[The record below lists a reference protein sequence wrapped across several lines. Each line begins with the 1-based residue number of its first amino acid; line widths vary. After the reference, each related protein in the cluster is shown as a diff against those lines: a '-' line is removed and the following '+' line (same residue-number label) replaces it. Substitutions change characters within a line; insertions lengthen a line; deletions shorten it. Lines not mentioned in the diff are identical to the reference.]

1 MKQARVGLLVAT
13 ALLAWPLGAQAQQ
26 RGRPKKRPKAEAPA
40 AEPAAEP
47 TAAPPPEGAAGAQ
60 APGAAA
66 EPAPAAPAAPEP
78 PPEEAKGICEE
89 NPELCP
95 QIDLNR
101 AAAREVPA
109 PMYAVQQIYALRA
122 RRFEINPYW
131 SFTLNDQFVSHN
143 GPGLSLNYYLTNVF
157 AVGANFNFY
166 SGLNQ
171 PSEFNAQTRRAAR
184 VAVPLTEFNWS
195 AGLNFTYVPVYGK
208 FAGFSDFIFH
218 YDLYVVGGVGM
229 LSNRPIA
236 VIDPDNRTFDSKT
249 RLTIANPGLGL
260 RIFFNRWFAATME
273 VRDYIFLD
281 ELENTEL
288 QNTTEE
294 ATNRDNWYGETKLTN
309 HVQAQLGVSIFFPF
323 SWHYQKPK

>member
-13 ALLAWPLGAQAQQ
+13 ALLAWPLSAQAQQ
-26 RGRPKKRPKAEAPA
+26 RGKPKKPPKAAPA
-40 AEPAAEP
+40 A
-47 TAAPPPEGAAGAQ
+47 AAPAVEAA
-60 APGAAA
+60 P
-66 EPAPAAPAAPEP
+66 EPAPAAAAPEAPVAPTPEP

-89 NPELCP
+89 QPELCP
-95 QIDLNR
+95 KIDLDR

-122 RRFEINPYW
+122 RRLEINPYW

-157 AVGANFNFY
+157 AVGANFNLY

-171 PSEFNAQTRRAAR
+171 ASDFNSQARRAAR
-184 VAVPLTEFNWS
+184 VAVPLTEYDWS

-218 YDLYVVGGVGM
+218 YDLYVVGGVGL

-236 VIDPDNRTFDSKT
+236 VIDPDNRTFDSKA
-249 RLTIANPGLGL
+249 RLTIVNPGIGL
-260 RIFFNRWFAATME
+260 RVFFNRWFAATME

-281 ELENTEL
+281 QLENTEVQVDAL
-288 QNTTEE
+288 QAANK
-294 ATNRDNWYGETKLTN
+294 DNWYGETKLTN
-309 HVQAQLGVSIFFPF
+309 HVQAQLGVSVFFPF
-323 SWHYQKPK
+323 SWHYRLPK

>member
-13 ALLAWPLGAQAQQ
+13 ALLAWPLSAQAQQ
-26 RGRPKKRPKAEAPA
+26 RGKPKKPPKAEAPA
-40 AEPAAEP
+40 PAPE
-47 TAAPPPEGAAGAQ
+47 AA
-60 APGAAA
+60 
-66 EPAPAAPAAPEP
+66 APAAPEPAAATPEAAPAPEP

-89 NPELCP
+89 QPELCP
-95 QIDLNR
+95 HIDLDR

-122 RRFEINPYW
+122 KRLELNPYW
-131 SFTLNDQFVSHN
+131 AVTLNDQFVSHN

-171 PSEFNAQTRRAAR
+171 QSDFNAQTRRSAR
-184 VAVPLTEFNWS
+184 VAVPLTEYDWS

-236 VIDPDNRTFDSKT
+236 VIDPDNRTFDSKM

-260 RIFFNRWFAATME
+260 RVFFNRWFAATME

-281 ELENTEL
+281 ELENTTL
-288 QNTTEE
+288 QTTTAE
-294 ATNRDNWYGETKLTN
+294 AQDTANWYGDTKLTN

>member
-13 ALLAWPLGAQAQQ
+13 ALLAWPLNAQAQG
-26 RGRPKKRPKAEAPA
+26 RGKPKKPPKAEAPA
-40 AEPAAEP
+40 AAPEAAAAPQPATAP
-47 TAAPPPEGAAGAQ
+47 DPAAAPPAV
-60 APGAAA
+60 
-66 EPAPAAPAAPEP
+66 EPAP
-78 PPEEAKGICEE
+78 EEARGICEE
-89 NPELCP
+89 QPELCP
-95 QIDLNR
+95 KIDLDR

-122 RRFEINPYW
+122 KRLEINPYW

-157 AVGANFNFY
+157 AVGANFNLY

-171 PSEFNAQTRRAAR
+171 ASDFNAQTRRAAR
-184 VAVPLTEFNWS
+184 VAVPLTEYDWS

-218 YDLYVVGGVGM
+218 YDLYVVGGLGL

-236 VIDPDNRTFDSKT
+236 VIDPDNRTFDSKV
-249 RLTIANPGLGL
+249 RLTIANPGIGL
-260 RIFFNRWFAATME
+260 RIFFNRWFAATAE

-281 ELENTEL
+281 KLENTAI
-288 QNTTEE
+288 QTSP
-294 ATNRDNWYGETKLTN
+294 DQPVDKYGETKLTN

>member
-1 MKQARVGLLVAT
+1 MKQARVGLLLAT

-26 RGRPKKRPKAEAPA
+26 RGRPKKPPKAEAP
-40 AEPAAEP
+40 PAAP
-47 TAAPPPEGAAGAQ
+47 AAPTDAAGAQ
-60 APGAAA
+60 APTAAP
-66 EPAPAAPAAPEP
+66 EPAPGAPAAPEP

-95 QIDLNR
+95 QIDLDK

-157 AVGANFNFY
+157 AVGANFNLY

-171 PSEFNAQTRRAAR
+171 ASDFNSQTRRAAR
-184 VAVPLTEFNWS
+184 VAVPLTEYNWS

-218 YDLYVVGGVGM
+218 YDLYVVGGIGL

-249 RLTIANPGLGL
+249 RLTIANPGIGL

-281 ELENTEL
+281 DLENTTIEP
-288 QNTTEE
+288 NAADDST
-294 ATNRDNWYGETKLTN
+294 WYGETKLTN